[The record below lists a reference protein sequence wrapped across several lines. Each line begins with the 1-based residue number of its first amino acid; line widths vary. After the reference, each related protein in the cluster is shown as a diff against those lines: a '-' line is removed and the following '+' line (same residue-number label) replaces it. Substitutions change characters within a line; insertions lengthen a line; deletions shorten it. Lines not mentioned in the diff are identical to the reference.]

1 MKLLLASAFVF
12 VLSTQTPATLEKK
25 LDDIITKAKANGEI
39 AKLSEKWLKAPLP
52 PGF

>member
-1 MKLLLASAFVF
+1 VN
-12 VLSTQTPATLEKK
+12 E
-25 LDDIITKAKANGEI
+25 IITAAKASGEI